1 MKTIGKDLKYCEFFS
16 KDAGYTVYSVFGE
29 DANCDLVT
37 DSHSTFLG
45 NVEGTFNDVLEYA
58 ANEMKGFYTCG
69 NGGYIRPKSTVTL
82 NYCINNQIS
91 NLIVGSHILSDKDKL
106 LNEKICSAIDFII
119 DNIDLMTNESIK
131 NQLLG
136 IKNKLYGGN

>member
-1 MKTIGKDLKYCEFFS
+1 MKTIGKDLKYCEFSS

-37 DSHSTFLG
+37 VLMDGSHNPFLG
-45 NVEGTFNDVLEYA
+45 NVEGTFNGVLEYA

-69 NGGYIRPKSTVTL
+69 DGGYIRPKSECD
-82 NYCINNQIS
+82 N
-91 NLIVGSHILSDKDKL
+91 LSDNGKL
-106 LNEKICSAIDFII
+106 LNENICSDIDFII